1 MIQPNTENLF
11 GLYDKIP
18 VHQISTIRNPV
29 KGVWE
34 DTTLSKVFFSKENTS
49 IIQNGI
55 RAGVYQ
61 LSNGKYLVDNQ
72 DPEELQLIMRGIFT
86 EYSKNQPN
94 NIREQVESLN
104 EKVVKYCSNKVFQEA
119 QGYLKYLRDSNST
132 PTPLTYPTLT
142 SRSKQLEFKNFF

>member
-18 VHQISTIRNPV
+18 VHQISTIRKPI

-55 RAGVYQ
+55 RAGVYK

-104 EKVVKYCSNKVFQEA
+104 ERVVKYCSDKVFQEA
-119 QGYLKYLRDSNST
+119 QGYLKYLRDTNTT

>member
-18 VHQISTIRNPV
+18 VHQISTIRNPA
-29 KGVWE
+29 KGVSE

-55 RAGVYQ
+55 RAGVYK

-72 DPEELQLIMRGIFT
+72 DPEELQLIMRGISNTFNIPNINIPVKT
-86 EYSKNQPN
+86 TRIQNLFLNSKKSITPIFHRITCAQQHYQSTKSPN
-94 NIREQVESLN
+94 NCQKII
-104 EKVVKYCSNKVFQEA
+104 K
-119 QGYLKYLRDSNST
+119 
-132 PTPLTYPTLT
+132 
-142 SRSKQLEFKNFF
+142 

>member
-29 KGVWE
+29 KGIWE

-55 RAGVYQ
+55 RAGVYK
-61 LSNGKYLVDNQ
+61 LSSGKYLVDNQ

-86 EYSKNQPN
+86 EYSKNLPN
-94 NIREQVESLN
+94 NIRGQVESLN
-104 EKVVKYCSNKVFQEA
+104 ERVVNYCSDKVFQEA

>member
-55 RAGVYQ
+55 RAGVYK

-104 EKVVKYCSNKVFQEA
+104 ERVVKYCSDKVFQEA
-119 QGYLKYLRDSNST
+119 QGYLKYLRDAKST

>member
-55 RAGVYQ
+55 RAGVYK
-61 LSNGKYLVDNQ
+61 LSNSKYLVDNQ

-104 EKVVKYCSNKVFQEA
+104 ERVVNYCSDKVFQEA
-119 QGYLKYLRDSNST
+119 QGYLKYLRDANST

-142 SRSKQLEFKNFF
+142 SRSKQLEFKTFF

>member
-29 KGVWE
+29 KGLWE

-55 RAGVYQ
+55 RAGVYK

-72 DPEELQLIMRGIFT
+72 DPEQLQLIMRGIFT

-104 EKVVKYCSNKVFQEA
+104 EKVVGYCSDKVFQEA
-119 QGYLKYLRDSNST
+119 QGYLKYLRDSNSA
-132 PTPLTYPTLT
+132 PDPLTYPTLT

>member
-29 KGVWE
+29 KGLWE

-55 RAGVYQ
+55 RAGVYK

-72 DPEELQLIMRGIFT
+72 DPEQLQLIMRGIFT

-104 EKVVKYCSNKVFQEA
+104 EKVVSYCSDKVFQEA

-132 PTPLTYPTLT
+132 PDPLTYPTLT